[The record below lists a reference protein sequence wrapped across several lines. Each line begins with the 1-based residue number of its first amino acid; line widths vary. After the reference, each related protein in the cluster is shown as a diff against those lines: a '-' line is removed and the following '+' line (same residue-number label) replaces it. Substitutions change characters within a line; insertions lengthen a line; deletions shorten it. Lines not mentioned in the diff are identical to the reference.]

1 MVARKHHLT
10 MTSISYTGMLF
21 FRTLVKGG
29 RNYSDARVTRLVT
42 FRMKSTAWM

>member
-1 MVARKHHLT
+1 VVARKHHLS

-42 FRMKSTAWM
+42 FRMKSIAWM